1 MEQEDTLQTIKRES
15 EGNLSLMLGMRLF
28 DTYGESLKDLT
39 QEIILNEL
47 EKLDSVGKS
56 RLLHYC
62 YDLSATRFTQI

>member
-1 MEQEDTLQTIKRES
+1 MEQEETLQTIKRES

-56 RLLHYC
+56 RLLYYC

>member
-1 MEQEDTLQTIKRES
+1 MEQEETLQTIKRES

-56 RLLHYC
+56 RLPHYC

>member
-47 EKLDSVGKS
+47 EKLDFVGKS